1 VLSKLLWLPRRR
13 KEISKKHY
21 SMVAGSGFLVWL
33 GGLAAAAGG
42 VLWSIKALID
52 TAGGPLC
59 APLWP
64 AKSPDYLFVVVQLLF
79 LAGIAGLYARYQ
91 DGLEGSEEGSEGG
104 VAFALSA
111 VGVVASSAGS
121 LGLLASDVGRYAF
134 GVGCAVECIG
144 LMALGAAASRAQV
157 RTLPHYWSV
166 LPFVIGLLG
175 IFSFPLGVPPDGV
188 IETCLTVTLRTL
200 FGLGWILVGYHLYFF
215 SQRGKEAYSGSQ

>member
-1 VLSKLLWLPRRR
+1 
-13 KEISKKHY
+13 
-21 SMVAGSGFLVWL
+21 MVAGSGFLVWL
-33 GGLAAAAGG
+33 GGLAAAVGG
-42 VLWSIKALID
+42 VLWSVKALIGA
-52 TAGGPLC
+52 TGGPLG

-79 LAGIAGLYARYQ
+79 LPGIAGLYTRYQ
-91 DGLEGSEEGSEGG
+91 DGLEGSEEESEGG

-111 VGVVASSAGS
+111 VGVVASCVGS
-121 LGLLASDVGRYAF
+121 LGLLASEVAWF
-134 GVGCAVECIG
+134 VFEVGCAVECIG
-144 LMALGAAASRAQV
+144 LMALGAAASQSEAK
-157 RTLPHYWSV
+157 TLPYYWRS

-215 SQRGKEAYSGSQ
+215 SQRGKDAYSGSQ

>member
-1 VLSKLLWLPRRR
+1 ML
-13 KEISKKHY
+13 
-21 SMVAGSGFLVWL
+21 AGSGLLVRL

-91 DGLEGSEEGSEGG
+91 EGSEGG

-121 LGLLASDVGRYAF
+121 LGLLASEVAWFVF

-157 RTLPHYWSV
+157 STLPHYWSV

-200 FGLGWILVGYHLYFF
+200 FGLGWILVGYLLCFF
-215 SQRGKEAYSGSQ
+215 SGRGKEAYSGSQ

>member
-1 VLSKLLWLPRRR
+1 
-13 KEISKKHY
+13 
-21 SMVAGSGFLVWL
+21 MVAGSGFLVWL

-91 DGLEGSEEGSEGG
+91 EGSEGG

-111 VGVVASSAGS
+111 VGVVASCVGP
-121 LGLLASDVGRYAF
+121 LGLLPSEVGWYVF
-134 GVGCAVECIG
+134 GLGCVVECIG
-144 LMALGAAASRAQV
+144 LMALGAATSQSEAK
-157 RTLPHYWSV
+157 TLPYYWRS

-188 IETCLTVTLRTL
+188 VETCLTVTLRTL
-200 FGLGWILVGYHLYFF
+200 FGMGWVLVGYHLFFF
-215 SQRGKEAYSGSQ
+215 SGRGKEAYSGAQ

>member
-1 VLSKLLWLPRRR
+1 VLAR
-13 KEISKKHY
+13 
-21 SMVAGSGFLVWL
+21 SGFLRL
-33 GGLAAAAGG
+33 GGLAAAVGG
-42 VLWSIKALID
+42 VLWSVKALIG
-52 TAGGPLC
+52 TTGGPLG

-64 AKSPDYLFVVVQLLF
+64 AKSPDPLFVVVQLLF

-91 DGLEGSEEGSEGG
+91 EGSEGG

-111 VGVVASSAGS
+111 VGVVASCVGS
-121 LGLLASDVGRYAF
+121 LGLLASEVAWFVF

-200 FGLGWILVGYHLYFF
+200 FGLGWILVGYYLYFF